1 MEKDMNMD
9 KYNKEIENELEKTS
23 KQQKVW
29 QTSTV
34 FFTGVTVVTCLFV
47 LSQLILAQVL
57 LVAENMV

>member
-1 MEKDMNMD
+1 MD
-9 KYNKEIENELEKTS
+9 KNNKEIENELGKTS

>member
-1 MEKDMNMD
+1 MD
-9 KYNKEIENELEKTS
+9 KNNKEIENELEKTS
-23 KQQKVW
+23 IKQQKVW